1 MAVDCVFG
9 DAFQS
14 CYKYGNA
21 SGFLGS
27 ITFHDVFVVILIL
40 RHYSTIIVLASD
52 FVSCND
58 SKIIFDSQ
66 RRQNVCCIYCE
77 PSVSLCVSLFF

>member
-1 MAVDCVFG
+1 MLFKA
-9 DAFQS
+9 A
-14 CYKYGNA
+14 GNA

-66 RRQNVCCIYCE
+66 RRKNIYYE
-77 PSVSLCVSLFF
+77 PSISLCVSLFGFFLTSSAV